1 MDMFLILGT
10 FLGDGD
16 TKYVEEVGSA
26 EMKVRFMDSK
36 YTDSDKHRC
45 LVSTNISLSKTN
57 TEATISIFP

>member
-1 MDMFLILGT
+1 MFLILGK

-26 EMKVRFMDSK
+26 EMKVCFMDSK
-36 YTDSDKHRC
+36 YTDTDKHRC
-45 LVSTNISLSKTN
+45 LVSTNTSLSKTN